1 MTLKQL
7 GKEYLKQAD
16 EIKEM
21 INSFSALKKGACGI
35 ELYEINSRLTIL
47 REMER
52 DTRIT
57 GHNLMDYY
65 DNKSNKKSYRSHCL
79 N

>member
-1 MTLKQL
+1 MTLEQL

-16 EIKEM
+16 DLKKIIEGY
-21 INSFSALKKGACGI
+21 SALKRGAYGI

-57 GHNLMDYY
+57 GKQLVEYY
-65 DNKSNKKSYRSHCL
+65 SDISTKKMFRSHII